1 MVTALGNAFTSIIN
15 YVGEFLTALTDTT
28 DGVLAG
34 LLPLFA
40 IGIAIS
46 LVMVCVKIVR
56 KVVWGA

>member
-1 MVTALGNAFTSIIN
+1 MVEALGSAFTSIIS
-15 YVGEFLTALTDTT
+15 YVGQFITALTSST
-28 DGVLAG
+28 GGLNG